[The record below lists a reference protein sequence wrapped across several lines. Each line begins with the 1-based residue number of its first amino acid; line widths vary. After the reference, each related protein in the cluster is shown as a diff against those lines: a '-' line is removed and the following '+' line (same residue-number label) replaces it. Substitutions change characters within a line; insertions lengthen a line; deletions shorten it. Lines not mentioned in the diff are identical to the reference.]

1 MPGCVRHPTV
11 PCNPRSPGALL
22 VYHLDLF
29 LKHLPDNKRRFLPN
43 RHDENPHRLSVR
55 IPSGPD
61 VSAFQTRVASG
72 KSVGMSAYLLISRT
86 AALSATALNAS
97 RTSGAADIEKGSEAV
112 RSISDIQKEV
122 KSLGDHG
129 AGCDDSR
136 AAQIGMT
143 SVKSVVSEQPKKPQ
157 EKTSQ
162 TRKRTL

>member
-11 PCNPRSPGALL
+11 RSNPRSPGALL

-43 RHDENPHRLSVR
+43 RNDENPHRSSVR

-61 VSAFQTRVASG
+61 VSAIQTRVASG
-72 KSVGMSAYLLISRT
+72 KSVGTSVYLLISRT
-86 AALSATALNAS
+86 AALSASALNAS
-97 RTSGAADIEKGSEAV
+97 RPSGAADIEKGSEAV

-122 KSLGDHG
+122 ESLGDHG
-129 AGCDDSR
+129 ARCDDSR

-143 SVKSVVSEQPKKPQ
+143 SVVSEQPKNPR

-162 TRKRTL
+162 TLERTL

>member
-1 MPGCVRHPTV
+1 LQSAHAR
-11 PCNPRSPGALL
+11 ALL
-22 VYHLDLF
+22 VYYVDLF

-43 RHDENPHRLSVR
+43 RNDENPHRSSVR

-61 VSAFQTRVASG
+61 VSAIQTRVASG
-72 KSVGMSAYLLISRT
+72 KSVGTSVYLLISRT
-86 AALSATALNAS
+86 AALSASALNAS

-129 AGCDDSR
+129 ARCDDSR

-143 SVKSVVSEQPKKPQ
+143 SVKSVVSEQPKKPK

-162 TRKRTL
+162 TLERTL

>member
-1 MPGCVRHPTV
+1 LQSAHAR
-11 PCNPRSPGALL
+11 ALL

-61 VSAFQTRVASG
+61 VSAIQTRVASG

-86 AALSATALNAS
+86 AALSASALNAS

-129 AGCDDSR
+129 ARCDDSR

-143 SVKSVVSEQPKKPQ
+143 SVKSVVSEQPKKPK

-162 TRKRTL
+162 TPKRTL